1 MKPNGNTILI
11 TGGGS
16 GIGLALADRLH
27 ALGNR
32 IILAGRRLDVLEQ
45 AAAGRPGMATMQM
58 DLSDASGTDQSAQA
72 IIAAHPELNILINNA
87 GILRYEVLDRH
98 RDLSD
103 AEETITTNLLGP
115 IRLTNALIAHLA
127 EQADAAVINVTS
139 GLAFVPMA
147 AAPTYCA
154 TKAAMHS
161 YTLSLRQ
168 SLKGR
173 IEVIEI
179 APPAVQTQ
187 LTPGQETRSGYQPLA
202 EFADEVMAL
211 LSQQPTPAEIL
222 VKQVQPLRH
231 AEAEGHFEEKLALL
245 NMPH

>member
-1 MKPNGNTILI
+1 
-11 TGGGS
+11 
-16 GIGLALADRLH
+16 
-27 ALGNR
+27 
-32 IILAGRRLDVLEQ
+32 
-45 AAAGRPGMATMQM
+45 
-58 DLSDASGTDQSAQA
+58 
-72 IIAAHPELNILINNA
+72 
-87 GILRYEVLDRH
+87 
-98 RDLSD
+98 
-103 AEETITTNLLGP
+103 
-115 IRLTNALIAHLA
+115 A

>member
-98 RDLSD
+98 R
-103 AEETITTNLLGP
+103 
-115 IRLTNALIAHLA
+115 
-127 EQADAAVINVTS
+127 
-139 GLAFVPMA
+139 
-147 AAPTYCA
+147 
-154 TKAAMHS
+154 
-161 YTLSLRQ
+161 
-168 SLKGR
+168 
-173 IEVIEI
+173 
-179 APPAVQTQ
+179 
-187 LTPGQETRSGYQPLA
+187 
-202 EFADEVMAL
+202 
-211 LSQQPTPAEIL
+211 
-222 VKQVQPLRH
+222 
-231 AEAEGHFEEKLALL
+231 
-245 NMPH
+245 